1 MLKKASKR
9 IKEKNQL
16 PTKEIKF
23 ELSNLDS
30 QNIGS
35 KNLNQQNS
43 PENFRP
49 RFLRFTIIN
58 ILSDIIIPLAGLVD
72 TTFLGHLPN
81 IHHLAGV
88 SLASVIFNYLYWS
101 CLFLYVGTTGL
112 TAQASG
118 RGDRHQVLLVL
129 LRNCF
134 IALLLGVLI
143 LLLQNPLQKIGF
155 HLLAGTSEVKTLG
168 QKYFQG
174 RIWDAPP
181 TLINMVLM
189 GWFVAQQQG
198 NKILAMS
205 LVVGGTNIF
214 LDYLLIVN
222 WGWGSFGAG
231 IATAVSQYLT
241 LVVGI
246 IFLNWENFRVL
257 IPKIYPQIFQLQELK
272 SSFQLK
278 GNFFIA
284 TVISILTYVIF
295 INLSASFGTL
305 ILLSNSLM
313 FQIVSM
319 STNILGGLASTTQVL
334 VGSYYGA
341 GVNQKLLPILKFSLL
356 IGFSLVVPIASMF
369 LLFPEQLFGLLT
381 NNSEVIAVV
390 SDRVFWLLPLLVCM
404 SMAHVL
410 DGYFNGL
417 NKSLVVL
424 RSRAGSLVGFLFV
437 AFIAWQLNS
446 SALLW
451 LAFLLFI
458 ATRAIILGIKVFL
471 TTKNME
477 LEKISSILEVINK

>member
-1 MLKKASKR
+1 MASKR

-16 PTKEIKF
+16 PSEEIEF
-23 ELSNLDS
+23 ALSNLGS
-30 QNIGS
+30 QSIGNN
-35 KNLNQQNS
+35 NLNQHNL

-49 RFLRFTIIN
+49 RFLQFTIVN
-58 ILSDIIIPLAGLVD
+58 ILSDIIVPLAGLVD

-118 RGDRHQVLLVL
+118 RGDRHQVVLVL
-129 LRNCF
+129 LRNCL

-143 LLLQNPLQKIGF
+143 LLLQNSLQNIGF
-155 HLLAGTSEVKTLG
+155 HLLAGTPEVKTLG

-181 TLINMVLM
+181 TLMNMVLM
-189 GWFVAQQQG
+189 GWFVAQQQES
-198 NKILAMS
+198 KILAMS
-205 LVVGGTNIF
+205 LVAGGTNIF
-214 LDYLLIVN
+214 FDYLLIVN

-231 IATAVSQYLT
+231 IATAASQYLT

-246 IFLNWENFRVL
+246 IFLPWENLRAL
-257 IPKIYPQIFQLQELK
+257 IPKIYQQIFRMQELK
-272 SSFQLK
+272 SSFQIK

-284 TVISILTYVIF
+284 TVISILTYVIL
-295 INLSASFGTL
+295 INLSATFGTL
-305 ILLSNSLM
+305 ILLSNSLI
-313 FQIVSM
+313 FQVVNM

-334 VGSYYGA
+334 VGNYYGA
-341 GVNQKLLPILKFSLL
+341 GVNQKLLPVLKFSFL
-356 IGFSLVVPIASMF
+356 ISFSLVVPIGSIF
-369 LLFPEQLFGLLT
+369 ILFPEQLFGVLT
-381 NNSEVIAVV
+381 NNAEVISVV
-390 SDRVFWLLPLLVCM
+390 SNQVFWLLPLLACM
-404 SMAHVL
+404 SIAHVL

-417 NKSLVVL
+417 NNSLVVL
-424 RSRAGSLVGFLFV
+424 RSRAVSLVGFLLV

-458 ATRAIILGIKVFL
+458 ATRAIILGIKVLL
-471 TTKNME
+471 TTKNLE
-477 LEKISSILEVINK
+477 LEKI

>member
-1 MLKKASKR
+1 MGN
-9 IKEKNQL
+9 KN
-16 PTKEIKF
+16 F
-23 ELSNLDS
+23 
-30 QNIGS
+30 
-35 KNLNQQNS
+35 NQQNL

-49 RFLRFTIIN
+49 RFLQFTIVN
-58 ILSDIIIPLAGLVD
+58 ILSDIIVPLAGLID

-81 IHHLAGV
+81 VHHLAGV

-112 TAQASG
+112 TAQALG

-134 IALLLGVLI
+134 IALVLGVLI
-143 LLLQNPLQKIGF
+143 LLLQNSLQKIGF
-155 HLLAGTSEVKTLG
+155 HLLAGIPEVKALG

-189 GWFVAQQQG
+189 GWFVAQQQE
-198 NKILAMS
+198 NKILVMS
-205 LVVGGTNIF
+205 LVVGGTNIL

-222 WGWGSFGAG
+222 WRWGSFGAG
-231 IATAVSQYLT
+231 VATAASQYLT

-246 IFLNWENFRVL
+246 IFLPWENLRGL
-257 IPKIYPQIFQLQELK
+257 IPKIYQEIFQLQELK
-272 SSFQLK
+272 IVFQLK

-284 TVISILTYVIF
+284 TVISILTYVIL
-295 INLSASFGTL
+295 INLSATFGTL
-305 ILLSNSLM
+305 ILLSNSLI

-334 VGSYYGA
+334 VSSYYGA
-341 GVNQKLLPILKFSLL
+341 GVNRKLLPVLKFSLL
-356 IGFSLVVPIASMF
+356 IGLSLVVPIGSIF

-381 NNSEVIAVV
+381 NHSEVITVV
-390 SDRVFWLLPLLVCM
+390 INQVFLLLPLLVCM
-404 SMAHVL
+404 SIAHVL

-417 NKSLVVL
+417 NNSLVVL
-424 RSRAGSLVGFLFV
+424 RSRAVSLVGFLLV

-446 SALLW
+446 SAILW

-458 ATRAIILGIKVFL
+458 ATRALILGIKAFVDHKKL
-471 TTKNME
+471 RNRNK
-477 LEKISSILEVINK
+477 LINF

>member
-1 MLKKASKR
+1 MG
-9 IKEKNQL
+9 N
-16 PTKEIKF
+16 
-23 ELSNLDS
+23 
-30 QNIGS
+30 
-35 KNLNQQNS
+35 KNLNQQNL

-49 RFLRFTIIN
+49 RFVQFTIVN
-58 ILSDIIIPLAGLVD
+58 IFSDIIVPLAGLID

-81 IHHLAGV
+81 VHHLAGV

-112 TAQASG
+112 TAQALG

-134 IALLLGVLI
+134 IALVLGVLI
-143 LLLQNPLQKIGF
+143 LLLQNSLQKIGF
-155 HLLAGTSEVKTLG
+155 HLLAGIPEVKALG

-189 GWFVAQQQG
+189 GWFVAQQQE
-198 NKILAMS
+198 NKILVMS
-205 LVVGGTNIF
+205 LVVGGTNIL

-222 WGWGSFGAG
+222 WRWGSFGAG
-231 IATAVSQYLT
+231 VATAASQYLT

-246 IFLNWENFRVL
+246 IFLPWKNIRAL
-257 IPKIYPQIFQLQELK
+257 IPRIYQQIFQLQELK
-272 SSFQLK
+272 TVFQLK

-284 TVISILTYVIF
+284 TVISILTYVIL
-295 INLSASFGTL
+295 IDLSATFGTL
-305 ILLSNSLM
+305 ILVGNSLI

-356 IGFSLVVPIASMF
+356 IGLSLVVPIGSIF
-369 LLFPEQLFGLLT
+369 ILFPEQIFGLLT
-381 NNSEVIAVV
+381 NHSEVISVV
-390 SDRVFWLLPLLVCM
+390 SNQVFWLLPLLTSM
-404 SMAHVL
+404 SIAHVL

-417 NKSLVVL
+417 NNSLVVL
-424 RSRAGSLVGFLFV
+424 RSRAVSLVGFLLV

-458 ATRAIILGIKVFL
+458 ATRAVILGIKVFFYHKKL
-471 TTKNME
+471 RTRKN
-477 LEKISSILEVINK
+477 